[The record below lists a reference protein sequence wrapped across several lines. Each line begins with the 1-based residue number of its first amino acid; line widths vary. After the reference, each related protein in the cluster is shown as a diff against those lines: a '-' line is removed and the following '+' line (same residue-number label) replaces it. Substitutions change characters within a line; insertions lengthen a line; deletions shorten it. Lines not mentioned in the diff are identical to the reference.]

1 MNTWKSEIKLK
12 KKPKLISIATD
23 CSGIEAPLH
32 SLNQLG
38 IKYTHSFSCEN
49 DKKCANII
57 KKYHKPKHFFPDI
70 FGRDLSIIKEPLD
83 IYVCGFP
90 CQSFS
95 IAGNQNG
102 FRDPRGTV
110 FFECFKTIQTL
121 EPKVFI
127 LENVKNL
134 KSHEK
139 GATFKMILEYLE
151 SLQKYNI
158 YHQVVNTKDYGIP
171 QNRPRLYIIGIL
183 KNLDNGFEF
192 PSTIPTNPISNFM
205 EKGLPHSTLTDTQ
218 QYILEQ
224 RMKNKDPTK
233 NYIVNLGVSRN
244 GGFGS
249 AMEEMSPCLLAS
261 HRYYYST
268 NVKRFL
274 TVKEWMLLQ
283 GFDDCKEEYTFK
295 HFGNTMSVNVLSF
308 LFASIFNKIDL

>member
-38 IKYTHSFSCEN
+38 IKYTHLFSCEN

-70 FGRDLSIIKEPLD
+70 FGRDLSIIKQPLD

-139 GATFKMILEYLE
+139 GATFKVILEYLD
-151 SLQKYNI
+151 SLKKYNI
-158 YHQVVNTKDYGIP
+158 YHQVFNTKDYGIP

-192 PSTIPTNPISNFM
+192 PSTISTNPISNFI

-224 RMKNKDPTK
+224 RMKNKDTTK

-268 NVKRFL
+268 QTQRFL
-274 TVKEWMLLQ
+274 TVKEWMYLQ